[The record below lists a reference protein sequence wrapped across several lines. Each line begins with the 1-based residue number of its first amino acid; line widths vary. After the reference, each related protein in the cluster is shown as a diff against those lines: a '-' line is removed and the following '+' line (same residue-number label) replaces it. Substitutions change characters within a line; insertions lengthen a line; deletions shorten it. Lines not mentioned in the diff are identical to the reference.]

1 MIDMARRRSYT
12 KTVKKRTLS
21 EEQLAK
27 MKEGRERKAR
37 QKKQVEMLSELD
49 ERLKQGRRASE
60 SDKSFKISK
69 RRRRYGF

>member
-1 MIDMARRRSYT
+1 MAGRRSYT
-12 KTVKKRTLS
+12 KTTKKRTLS

-60 SDKSFKISK
+60 SD
-69 RRRRYGF
+69 R